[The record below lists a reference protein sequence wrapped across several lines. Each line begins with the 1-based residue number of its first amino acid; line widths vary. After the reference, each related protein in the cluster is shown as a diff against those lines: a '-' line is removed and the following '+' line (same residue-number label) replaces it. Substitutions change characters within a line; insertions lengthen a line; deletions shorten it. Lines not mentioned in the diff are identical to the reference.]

1 VSRPEKREE
10 ESKMAERVSLRP
22 PMVWRR
28 YLREL
33 KEKLVQL
40 EGELKSAKGE
50 EAAHMRARF
59 EKIRQD
65 LNYLTA

>member
-1 VSRPEKREE
+1 MSN
-10 ESKMAERVSLRP
+10 RVSLRP
-22 PMVWRR
+22 PLIWQR

-33 KEKLVQL
+33 KQKLIQL
-40 EGELKSAKGE
+40 EGELKNAEGE
-50 EAAHMRARF
+50 EAVSLRTRF